1 MPKYLIQGSYSGEG
15 LKGLLK
21 EGGSKR
27 REAAEQSVKGLGGRL
42 EAFYYAF
49 GNDDFVVI
57 VGSAQQRGRI
67 SAVVASD
74 MVGLTRRSSNA
85 KKEWKL
91 PVTLSRDGQLGAAAS
106 SDMKYSISICQ
117 AIRFLGRK
125 IVWCPCAFTR
135 CTTRERKSN
144 KNWQ

>member
-1 MPKYLIQGSYSGEG
+1 MLFGIFLIPK
-15 LKGLLK
+15 LLRT
-21 EGGSKR
+21 KR
-27 REAAEQSVKGLGGRL
+27 GITLTSPAIGYCASAPVYVDRAA
-42 EAFYYAF
+42 
-49 GNDDFVVI
+49 
-57 VGSAQQRGRI
+57 
-67 SAVVASD
+67 
-74 MVGLTRRSSNA
+74 RRSSNA

-106 SDMKYSISICQ
+106 SDMKYSIIICQ

-135 CTTRERKSN
+135 CTTGERKSN